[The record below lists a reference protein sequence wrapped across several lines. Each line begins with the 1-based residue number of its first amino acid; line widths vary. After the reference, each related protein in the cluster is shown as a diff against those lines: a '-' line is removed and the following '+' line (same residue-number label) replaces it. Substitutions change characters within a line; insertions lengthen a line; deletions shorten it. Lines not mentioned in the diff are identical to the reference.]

1 MYEKT
6 IQQMFDQ
13 FGQFGEPVRRLSEIA
28 MEQAEKVAH
37 HQLDSARVYVDL
49 GLEQLRAASEVRD
62 AKALQGY
69 IDRQQDI
76 GARFG
81 RQVTDDLETLAGFGR
96 ELSEATTTT
105 VSRKA
110 KSSTKGGSGK
120 AAA

>member
-13 FGQFGEPVRRLSEIA
+13 FGQFGEPVRRLSEVA

-76 GARFG
+76 AARFG
-81 RQVTDDLETLAGFGR
+81 RQVTDDVETLAGFGR
-96 ELSEATTTT
+96 ELSEATTT

-110 KSSTKGGSGK
+110 NSSTKGGSGK